1 MSKLTPLLK
10 QSRRQQSLL
19 TLTATGLCAQGQ
31 SLNSKDGHWK
41 MISSKKDLATNVG
54 PRNKMIV
61 TATTAFVKTAIMAM
75 SVATT
80 AFVATAGMRR

>member
-1 MSKLTPLLK
+1 
-10 QSRRQQSLL
+10 
-19 TLTATGLCAQGQ
+19 
-31 SLNSKDGHWK
+31 

-61 TATTAFVKTAIMAM
+61 TATTAFVKIAIMAM

-80 AFVATAGMRR
+80 AFVAMAGMRR